1 MPASVFHASAQTKWD
16 RKICAPRA
24 IAHDGKYYLCL
35 DNGGG
40 NIGVVVGTNP
50 VMTAASPLC

>member
-1 MPASVFHASAQTKWD
+1 MPASVLRATTQTKWAG
-16 RKICAPRA
+16 KICALCA
-24 IAHDGKYYLCL
+24 IARDGKYYLCL